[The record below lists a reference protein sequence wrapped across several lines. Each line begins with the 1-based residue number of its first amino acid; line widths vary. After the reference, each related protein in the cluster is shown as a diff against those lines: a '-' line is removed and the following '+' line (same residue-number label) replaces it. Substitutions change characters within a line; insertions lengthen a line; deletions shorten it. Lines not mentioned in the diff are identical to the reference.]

1 MIKYENGFSELWKS
15 DDGKI
20 LIKAEQRGEEEL
32 IRVDRKGAK
41 NLLIVTMEE
50 AEAIAEALEYLK
62 GDF

>member
-1 MIKYENGFSELWKS
+1 MIEYKKGFSELWKS

-20 LIKAEQRGEEEL
+20 RIKAERRGEEEL
-32 IRVDRKGAK
+32 LRVDRKGAK
-41 NLLIVTMEE
+41 NLLILTMEE

>member
-1 MIKYENGFSELWKS
+1 MIDYENGFSEQWKS

-20 LIKAEQRGEEEL
+20 RIRAEQRGNEEL
-32 IRVDRKGAK
+32 IRIDRKGAK

-62 GDF
+62 GDY